1 MRGGSLTKGVPLNRR
16 SSALVLNSNLGSIFA
31 TCPWGLLALHLVFG
45 ISVAKAQVGQAPE
58 VVQGE
63 YIVKYKNST
72 GVNVRSQRT
81 KLAARSTMRKAYPE
95 MGMYHVSVKAG
106 AANSVANIEDL
117 KNDPDVEFVEPNYR
131 WYKSAAADPSASAG
145 IALSSYSYQEIITNR
160 DAYADNGFYQNNLGN
175 DVQRSWSLE
184 SNIAAKGKVIVAV
197 VDTGLDSSH
206 ILFQPTA
213 SGGAGAL
220 WVNAAEAAGLPG
232 VDDDQN
238 GFVDDVNG
246 WNFNNNTANF
256 FDDESHGTHVAGII
270 VGAGQNIFAR
280 PLQESKIQIMPLKF
294 LGIDGSGTTSS
305 AINAIYYAVN
315 KGAQVINNSWG
326 GPTYSRALHEAL
338 TYAYNNAVL
347 VVSASGNYRSNNDS
361 TPMYPANYDV
371 PSNVSVASTSTY
383 DVLSGFSNYG
393 RSSVQLASPGE
404 YVLSSVPGN
413 KYAYMSG
420 TSMAAPFVSGIAA
433 MAWRENSALTGY
445 QIKQMLISS
454 VDVIPALSAYVSS
467 NGRVNTSNLV
477 GAALG
482 SAGSNI
488 SSFQPNYAAQYRTPA
503 SDTTSGTSTSVGG
516 CGLIT
521 NVIHQGPGRCGSNPT
536 GGVVGGLM
544 LLPMIVWFALRR
556 RSHKDHRSHER
567 FHLNSEI
574 RVKMGDR
581 EIVGS
586 MRSISLGGVSFSTD
600 QALENGGIVT
610 MQIASPDG
618 RERIEVQGQIVWN
631 SSNQAYGVKFA
642 NARKGTLAMIQQWV
656 QTFGSPSKN

>member
-1 MRGGSLTKGVPLNRR
+1 M
-16 SSALVLNSNLGSIFA
+16 F
-31 TCPWGLLALHLVFG
+31 FG

-72 GVNVRSQRT
+72 GANVRSQRS
-81 KLAARSTMRKAYPE
+81 KLAAKSTMRKAYPE

-117 KNDPDVEFVEPNYR
+117 KNDPEVEFVEPNYR
-131 WYKSAAADPSASAG
+131 WYKSGVADPSASAG

-160 DAYADNGFYQNNLGN
+160 DAFADNGFYQNNLGS
-175 DVQRSWSLE
+175 DVQRSWGLE
-184 SNIAAKGKVIVAV
+184 SSIAAKGKVIVAV

-206 ILFQPTA
+206 ILFHPTA
-213 SGGAGAL
+213 NGGAGAL

-246 WNFNNNTANF
+246 WNFNNNSANF

-338 TYAYNNAVL
+338 TYAYSNAVL

-371 PSNVSVASTSTY
+371 PSNISVASSSTY

-393 RSSVQLASPGE
+393 RTSVQIASPGE

-413 KYAYMSG
+413 RYAYMSG

-467 NGRVNTSNLV
+467 NGRVNTYNLV
-477 GAALG
+477 GTALG
-482 SAGSNI
+482 SAGSNT
-488 SSFQPNYAAQYRTPA
+488 SSFQPNYSAQYRTPA
-503 SDTTSGTSTSVGG
+503 SDTTSSPSTSAGG

-521 NVIHQGPGRCGSNPT
+521 NVIHEGPGRGGPNPT

-567 FHLNSEI
+567 FQLNSEI

-618 RERIEVQGQIVWN
+618 REKIEVQGQIVWN

-642 NARKGTLAMIQQWV
+642 NARKGTLAMIHQWV
-656 QTFGSPSKN
+656 QTFGTPSKN